1 MKNLYI
7 LAVLLIFTLNAAC
20 PNSKSN
26 NANNAANPMNSA
38 NNEIKNGVYQT
49 KLPKGFEQPTEDV
62 GRRLLKEYGA
72 VFVASGG
79 AVAPKTVIFKN
90 EQEVSAFQTSIEKS
104 AGQIGAH
111 NLELQTA
118 AMNALKEAIN
128 EAKQNDL
135 TITARGADSAKR
147 TYSETVELWASR
159 VNPGLV
165 HWVSKGKLSQTEA
178 DRIKGLS
185 PFAQVSEI
193 FKLEAQGM
201 FFAKDLSKSIIY
213 SVAPPGTSQH
223 LSMLALDVTE
233 NESAR
238 VREIL
243 AKHGWYQTVQTDLP
257 HFTYLGVKEDELSSL
272 GLKKV
277 SSGGRTFWL
286 PNI

>member
-1 MKNLYI
+1 MRNEYI
-7 LAVLLIFTLNAAC
+7 PAILLIFVINAAC
-20 PNSKSN
+20 PNSKTE
-26 NANNAANPMNSA
+26 NANDGANTMNSA
-38 NNEIKNGVYQT
+38 NNEIKSGVYQT
-49 KLPKGFEQPTEDV
+49 SLPKGFEPPTEDV

-72 VFVASGG
+72 VFVARGG

-90 EQEVSAFQTSIEKS
+90 EQEVSAFQNSLEKS
-104 AGQIGAH
+104 SEQIGAH

-118 AMNALKEAIN
+118 AMNALKKSIA
-128 EAKQNDL
+128 EAKQNNL

-147 TYSETVELWASR
+147 TYTETVELWASR
-159 VNPGLV
+159 VSPGLV
-165 HWVSKGKLSQTEA
+165 HWVSKGKLTQTEA
-178 DRIKGLS
+178 DRIKSLS
-185 PFAQVSEI
+185 PFEQVSEI
-193 FKLEAQGM
+193 FKLETQGM

-223 LSMLALDVTE
+223 LSMLALDVSE
-233 NESAR
+233 NDNAR

-257 HFTYLGVKEDELSSL
+257 HFTYLGVTENELSKL

-277 SSGGRTFWL
+277 VSGGRAFWL